1 MTRTAV
7 TVGILLMLALA
18 PIAGVVGA
26 ESASSG
32 GGTDVSSYGTEY
44 EIGNNVSVWDR
55 SILPLRANT
64 SDGKTVV
71 SSQRLWVS
79 NSDNQEIDVH
89 RDELAVF
96 GTGEEVEL
104 EFDSVSGADTT
115 QYDGDDVKVIVGTLD
130 EGTSL
135 TRLDLM
141 TSLSGLNENVNFSQT
156 AETTIED
163 GEFANEVA
171 FTPNT
176 AGEHVVLVT
185 TSDEDGELRVDE
197 DGNLE
202 PQGPSTIIGVE
213 GLFVQD
219 SASSVDAPSSVEP
232 GNNATF
238 ENVDAGFETNGEV
251 AHTIVL
257 YDEST
262 IEGSIA
268 TINLTDS
275 LDADFTMDDVVVE
288 QPIGSVE
295 GVVTVGETIT
305 GDETNR
311 TPFDEVIDLVVG
323 DLNDSDTV
331 EPGDDVLNASA
342 TMIVANDSDETIDV
356 ATLEEWPEKEY
367 RWIHVASTTDQVATS
382 TGTLDVEEED
392 ESGGGGGGIPIAP
405 PSPDPDPEPEP
416 EPEPEPGE
424 NATFDVKK
432 TTLSDTEIEAGES
445 VDVKAIV
452 ENVGDVSGTFTAEL
466 IVDGEV
472 VDEQDVHVDAGES
485 ETVTFTRAF
494 DSPGTYSIA
503 VNDASAG
510 ELVVT
515 ERPPAEFEV
524 TDATLSD
531 TEIEAGKSVDVTA
544 TVENVGDQLGTFTAE
559 LIVDGEVVD
568 EKSVTIGTGV
578 EKTVTFTEQFEEAGE
593 YEIEVS
599 GTSAGTLTVTG
610 EDGGDGLPGFGA
622 PMAIAAIA
630 AALLALR
637 TRSD

>member
-7 TVGILLMLALA
+7 TVGIILMLALA
-18 PIAGVVGA
+18 PIVGVVGA
-26 ESASSG
+26 EPTQDG
-32 GGTDVSSYGTEY
+32 ENDGSSYGTEY
-44 EIGNNVSVWDR
+44 EIGNDVSVWDR
-55 SILPLRANT
+55 SIFPLRANT
-64 SDGKTVV
+64 SDGQTVV
-71 SSQRLWVS
+71 S
-79 NSDNQEIDVH
+79 NQDLFISTSENREFDL
-89 RDELAVF
+89 RRGELAVF
-96 GTGEEVEL
+96 GAEEEVEL
-104 EFDSVSGADTT
+104 EFDPVSPEADTT
-115 QYDGDDVKVIVGTLD
+115 QYDGDDVRVIVGTLD
-130 EGTSL
+130 EGTA
-135 TRLDLM
+135 
-141 TSLSGLNENVNFSQT
+141 LSTFDQMPSVSDLNENASFTQA
-156 AETTIED
+156 AETTIAD
-163 GEFANEVA
+163 GKFADDVTY
-171 FTPNT
+171 TPD
-176 AGEHVVLVT
+176 APGAHVVLVT
-185 TSDEDGELRVDE
+185 TYDEDGGLAVDG

-213 GLFVQD
+213 SLFVQD

-238 ENVDAGFETNGEV
+238 ENVDDGLETDGDV

-262 IEGSIA
+262 IETTPV

-275 LDADFTMDDVVVE
+275 LDADFTMGDVVVE
-288 QPIGSVE
+288 QPIGTVE

-311 TPFDEVIDLVVG
+311 TPFDEVVDLVVG
-323 DLNDSDTV
+323 DLNESDSVDL
-331 EPGDDVLNASA
+331 GDDVLNAST
-342 TMIVANDSDETIDV
+342 TMVVANDSDETIDV

-382 TGTLDVEEED
+382 TGTLDVEEE
-392 ESGGGGGGIPIAP
+392 ETSPPGGGIPIAP
-405 PSPDPDPEPEP
+405 PSPVPEPEP

-432 TTLSDTEIEAGES
+432 TTLSDTKIEAGES

-472 VDEQDVHVDAGES
+472 VDEQDVDVDAGES
-485 ETVTFTRAF
+485 ETVTFTQTF
-494 DSPGTYSIA
+494 DSPGTHTIA

-515 ERPPAEFEV
+515 GPPPAEFDV

-531 TEIEAGKSVDVTA
+531 TEIEAGESADVTA
-544 TVENVGDQLGTFTAE
+544 TVENVGGQLGTFTAE

-568 EKSVTIGTGV
+568 EKSVTIGTGT
-578 EKTVTFTEQFEEAGE
+578 EKTVSFTRQFEEAGE

-599 GTSAGTLTVTG
+599 GTSAGTLTVAEE

>member
-7 TVGILLMLALA
+7 TVGIILMLALA
-18 PIAGVVGA
+18 PIVGVVGA
-26 ESASSG
+26 ESTQDGENDA
-32 GGTDVSSYGTEY
+32 SSYGAEY
-44 EIGNNVSVWDR
+44 EIGDNVSVWDR

-64 SDGKTVV
+64 SDGQTVV
-71 SSQRLWVS
+71 SSQEPFVRSPGNPEV
-79 NSDNQEIDVH
+79 DVH

-96 GTGEEVEL
+96 GTGEAVEL
-104 EFDSVSGADTT
+104 EFDSVSQRADTT

-130 EGTSL
+130 EGTA
-135 TRLDLM
+135 
-141 TSLSGLNENVNFSQT
+141 LSTFDQMPSVSDLNENASFTQE
-156 AETTIED
+156 AETTIAD
-163 GEFANEVA
+163 GKFADDVTY
-171 FTPNT
+171 TPD
-176 AGEHVVLVT
+176 APGAHVVLVT
-185 TSDEDGELRVDE
+185 TSDEDGGLAVDE

-232 GNNATF
+232 GENATF
-238 ENVDAGFETNGEV
+238 EDVDTGFETNGEV

-262 IEGSIA
+262 IETNPV

-275 LDADFTMDDVVVE
+275 LDANLSMDDVVVE
-288 QPIGSVE
+288 QPIGTVE

-305 GDETNR
+305 GNETNR

-331 EPGDDVLNASA
+331 DLGDDVLNASA
-342 TMIVANDSDETIDV
+342 TMVVANDSDETIDV

-367 RWIHVASTTDQVATS
+367 RWLHVASTTDQVATS

-405 PSPDPDPEPEP
+405 PSPDPDPEP

-472 VDEQDVHVDAGES
+472 VDEQDVDVDAGES

-494 DSPGTYSIA
+494 DSPGAYSIA

-559 LIVDGEVVD
+559 LIVDGEVVG
-568 EKSVTIGTGV
+568 EQSVTIGTGA
-578 EKTVTFTEQFEEAGE
+578 EKTVTFTRQFEEAGE